1 MISFPLK
8 DIYYKWGKRFS
19 NRTLTT
25 TSTVKDDTHEAFW
38 ICNGSDGAK
47 MCLSIALFGLRQST
61 TAPWG
66 MTSKSKQG
74 TSPTICSEADIFSL
88 AQKLSLD
95 PKLLYRAAHSNGCP
109 TVFNKHRK
117 KHEGRSREAH
127 SSLNSPQKQN
137 HRNVFRYTV
146 W

>member
-8 DIYYKWGKRFS
+8 DICYKWGKRFS
-19 NRTLTT
+19 SRTLTT

>member
-1 MISFPLK
+1 
-8 DIYYKWGKRFS
+8 
-19 NRTLTT
+19 
-25 TSTVKDDTHEAFW
+25 
-38 ICNGSDGAK
+38 

-95 PKLLYRAAHSNGCP
+95 PKLLYRAAHPNGCP

-146 W
+146 WQLFVVEPTVLGIFTDHFMQLYMEYNTPKRCKIYSNSKNY

>member
-1 MISFPLK
+1 MG
-8 DIYYKWGKRFS
+8 GKRFS
-19 NRTLTT
+19 SRTLTT
-25 TSTVKDDTHEAFW
+25 TSTVKDDTHEAFG
-38 ICNGSDGAK
+38 ICNGSDGVK
-47 MCLSIALFGLRQST
+47 MCLSIALFGLHQST
-61 TAPWG
+61 TTPWG

-117 KHEGRSREAH
+117 KHEGRSRETH

-137 HRNVFRYTV
+137 HRHVFRYTV